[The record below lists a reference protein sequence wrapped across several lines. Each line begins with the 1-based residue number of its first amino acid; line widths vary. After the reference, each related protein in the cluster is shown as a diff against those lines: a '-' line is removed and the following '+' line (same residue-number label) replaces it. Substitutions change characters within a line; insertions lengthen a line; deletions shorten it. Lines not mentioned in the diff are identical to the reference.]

1 MDAQVYP
8 FFNFRDDD
16 MWKNVWTEWRK
27 ERRLKKAV
35 HQGAMK
41 EKQEE
46 SIQAV
51 DGQILSEQAENPADS
66 HNAERTESLYTGC
79 QA

>member
-1 MDAQVYP
+1 
-8 FFNFRDDD
+8 
-16 MWKNVWTEWRK
+16 
-27 ERRLKKAV
+27 
-35 HQGAMK
+35 MK